1 MYVKLFTVWFL
12 AVVAFFG
19 LWALLAKVV
28 KRISDKRHRDTDLPE
43 GSMKEESAPE
53 NLPSED

>member
-12 AVVAFFG
+12 ALVAFFG

-28 KRISDKRHRDTDLPE
+28 KRFSERKQ
-43 GSMKEESAPE
+43 KEDAS
-53 NLPSED
+53 SEEITKNE

>member
-12 AVVAFFG
+12 ALVAFFG

-28 KRISDKRHRDTDLPE
+28 KRFSERKQHSEATPDEIDE
-43 GSMKEESAPE
+43 KE
-53 NLPSED
+53 

>member
-12 AVVAFFG
+12 ALVAFFG

-28 KRISDKRHRDTDLPE
+28 KRFSERKQKEDT
-43 GSMKEESAPE
+43 SSEEITKNE
-53 NLPSED
+53 